1 MRQAKCPHLC
11 GCDWNASSDLNSQD
25 FFDFLTDFFNG
36 DADFNVDKITNS
48 QDFFDFL
55 TCFFAGC

>member
-1 MRQAKCPHLC
+1 VGGC
-11 GCDWNASSDLNSQD
+11 GCDWNNSGALNSQD
-25 FFDFLTDFFNG
+25 FFDFLTDFFAG
-36 DADFNVDKITNS
+36 HADFNHMDGTNS